1 MPTISRRSFLVAGGA
16 AGISACAS
24 RGTRRDVAPLDI
36 PNETRADAPLFFNAE
51 ERRFVSA
58 ACARLIPED
67 ELGPGAVQAGVPNF
81 IDRQLAGP
89 YGQARTWYMQGPWRK
104 GSEQQGY
111 QLKFA
116 PAELYRLAIRNLDA
130 YCRRQF
136 HAAFADMSN
145 SDQDAVLTALEKD
158 SIELVDVPGKTFF
171 TMLLQNT
178 TEGFLS
184 DPMYGGNRD
193 FAGWKLIGFPGA
205 RYNYVEEIEQYGMS
219 YPLPPVG
226 LLGRRGGRTR
236 KI

>member
-1 MPTISRRSFLVAGGA
+1 
-16 AGISACAS
+16 
-24 RGTRRDVAPLDI
+24 
-36 PNETRADAPLFFNAE
+36 
-51 ERRFVSA
+51 
-58 ACARLIPED
+58 
-67 ELGPGAVQAGVPNF
+67 
-81 IDRQLAGP
+81 
-89 YGQARTWYMQGPWRK
+89 
-104 GSEQQGY
+104 
-111 QLKFA
+111 
-116 PAELYRLAIRNLDA
+116 
-130 YCRRQF
+130 
-136 HAAFADMSN
+136 MSN